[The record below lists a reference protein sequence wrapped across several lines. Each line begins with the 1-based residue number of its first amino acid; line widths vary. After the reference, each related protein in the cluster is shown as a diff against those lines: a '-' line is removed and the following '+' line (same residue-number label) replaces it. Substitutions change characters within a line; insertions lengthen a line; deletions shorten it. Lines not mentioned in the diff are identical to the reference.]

1 MTRRPETL
9 LLLLLLQLLLD
20 VFLVLMEM
28 WLRIQLLLL
37 LLELLLWLDRRRKV
51 LIHSVL
57 LLASHVV
64 DSGATSTTQTAATMR
79 LTCRL

>member
-1 MTRRPETL
+1 
-9 LLLLLLQLLLD
+9 
-20 VFLVLMEM
+20 
-28 WLRIQLLLL
+28 LLL

>member
-28 WLRIQLLLL
+28 WLRIQLLL

>member
-1 MTRRPETL
+1 MTRRPETLL

-28 WLRIQLLLL
+28 WLRIQLLL

>member
-28 WLRIQLLLL
+28 WLRIQFLL

-57 LLASHVV
+57 LLASHFV